1 MGQLCK
7 KACRLLLRGG
17 GSSVEPRNWWGCWGR
32 QGRRRDGREV
42 GRLVLGGR
50 QIGGQCGPGSVR
62 QQRGGSEGLEGSRM
76 DLESLKLMCGE
87 QREPAAGRLVRTGWL
102 RRLKVRNDTA

>member
-1 MGQLCK
+1 MG
-7 KACRLLLRGG
+7 LLGAAGAAERWSRGG
-17 GSSVEPRNWWGCWGR
+17 TTRPW
-32 QGRRRDGREV
+32 
-42 GRLVLGGR
+42 GR

-76 DLESLKLMCGE
+76 DLEFLKLMCGE

-102 RRLKVRNDTA
+102 RRLKARNDTA